1 MKIKIKIC
9 PVEEERIEKYIYIII
24 ITTVFKNERK
34 YSLPVIGMF
43 RVVGFRVII
52 FSSCLFLKI
61 YSM

>member
-9 PVEEERIEKYIYIII
+9 PMEEERIEKCIYIII

-43 RVVGFRVII
+43 RVVGFRVIFFFLLSI
-52 FSSCLFLKI
+52 LKI
-61 YSM
+61 YSV

>member
-9 PVEEERIEKYIYIII
+9 PMEEERIEKCIYIII

-43 RVVGFRVII
+43 RVVGFRVIF
-52 FSSCLFLKI
+52 FSSCLF
-61 YSM
+61 